1 MRGAMGHALAGRA
14 ARRNFAVGL
23 GFMAAIGLLRSGHAP
38 DHDAQNATPTAGAR
52 FQITLELGI
61 RQRKKGLGRRT

>member
-1 MRGAMGHALAGRA
+1 
-14 ARRNFAVGL
+14 
-23 GFMAAIGLLRSGHAP
+23 MAAIGLLRSGHAP

-61 RQRKKGLGRRT
+61 RQRKKAWAGGHETEHRL

>member
-1 MRGAMGHALAGRA
+1 
-14 ARRNFAVGL
+14 
-23 GFMAAIGLLRSGHAP
+23 MAAIGLLRSGHAP